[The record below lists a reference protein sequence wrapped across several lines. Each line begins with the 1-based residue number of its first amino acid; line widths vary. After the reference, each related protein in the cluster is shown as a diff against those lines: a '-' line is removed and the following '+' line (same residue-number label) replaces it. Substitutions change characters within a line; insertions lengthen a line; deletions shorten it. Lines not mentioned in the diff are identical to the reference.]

1 MARHPKRMM
10 VISFDAAGSAD
21 LAYLQTLPHFKKV
34 LSEAA
39 LCKHVNSVYPSLTY
53 PAHTSIVTGRM
64 PKNHGV
70 VNNIKLQPGR
80 EKPDWIYQR
89 KFIKSPTLYGE
100 AKKKGMKTAGLLW
113 PVIGRSGMD
122 YYVPEIMVTRKWQ
135 NQILVN
141 ALNGPIGY
149 QLELQRRFGH
159 LRDGIR
165 QPRLDDFITAC
176 TLHTIRK
183 YNPDLFF
190 LHLTDADS
198 MRHEYGVCH
207 EEVTKALFRHDKR
220 LGQIL
225 EALEETGDMSETMIV
240 LLGDHYQK
248 DVNQAACV
256 NHALWKAGLLEIKND
271 RIGSW
276 KAVAQNCD
284 GSCYVY
290 LNPKLFRQKSA
301 AKGQVV
307 GQREAEEVRRCV
319 REVIDSLAGREDFG
333 IGRVF
338 TGEEAGRLGADPGC
352 FLMLEAKQGWYFS
365 DDFKALVNVPD
376 GIAGK
381 ERQEGCRVWGTHGF
395 LPQGADYQTFF
406 AMTGCGVRPGIVEEE
421 MALWDE
427 GATLAELLGVDLG
440 ETDGRVIR
448 GMLEE

>member
-1 MARHPKRMM
+1 MERRPKRVM

-21 LAYLQTLPHFKKV
+21 LAYLKTLPHFKRI

-39 LCKHVNSVYPSLTY
+39 LCPHVNGVYPSLTY

-80 EKPDWIYQR
+80 ENPDWIYQR
-89 KFIKSPTLYGE
+89 RYIKSQTLYGE

-135 NQILVN
+135 NQILAN

-165 QPRLDDFITAC
+165 QPGLDDFITAC
-176 TLHTIRK
+176 ALYTIRK

-207 EEVTKALFRHDKR
+207 EEVTRALERHDKR
-220 LGQIL
+220 LGQLL
-225 EALEETGDMSETMIV
+225 EALAETGDMSETTVV

-248 DVNQAACV
+248 DVNKGACV
-256 NHALWKAGLLEIKND
+256 NHALWKAGLLEEKNG
-271 RIGSW
+271 RIRSW
-276 KAVAQNCD
+276 KAYAQNCD
-284 GSCYVY
+284 GSCYIY
-290 LNPKLFRQKSA
+290 LNPKLSRKGASA
-301 AKGQVV
+301 GQ
-307 GQREAEEVRRCV
+307 EAVKRCV
-319 REVIDSLAGREDFG
+319 REVVVALAGREDFG

-338 TGEEAGRLGADPGC
+338 TGKEAGRLGADPDC
-352 FLMLEAKQGWYFS
+352 LFMLEAKEGWYFA
-365 DDFKALVNVPD
+365 DDFQTPVKMPD
-376 GIAGK
+376 KTAKGAGRK
-381 ERQEGCRVWGTHGF
+381 ESCVWGTHGF
-395 LPQGADYQTFF
+395 LPQGEDYQTFF
-406 AMTGCGVRPGIVEEE
+406 AMAGCCVRPGIVEQEI
-421 MALWDE
+421 ALWDE
-427 GATLAELLGVDLG
+427 GATLAALLGVELG
-440 ETDGRVIR
+440 KMDGRVID
-448 GMLEE
+448 GMLEG

>member
-1 MARHPKRMM
+1 MERRPKRVM

-21 LAYLQTLPHFKKV
+21 LAYLKTLPHFKRI

-39 LCKHVNSVYPSLTY
+39 LCPHVNSVYPSLTY

-80 EKPDWIYQR
+80 ENPDWIYQR
-89 KFIKSPTLYGE
+89 RYIKSPALYGE

-135 NQILVN
+135 NQILAN

-165 QPRLDDFITAC
+165 QPGLDDFITAC
-176 TLHTIRK
+176 ALYTIRK

-207 EEVTKALFRHDKR
+207 EEVTRALERHDKR
-220 LGQIL
+220 LGQLL
-225 EALEETGDMSETMIV
+225 EALAETGDMSETTVV

-248 DVNQAACV
+248 DVNKGACV
-256 NHALWKAGLLEIKND
+256 NHALWKAGLLEEKNG
-271 RIGSW
+271 RIRSW
-276 KAVAQNCD
+276 KAYAQNCD
-284 GSCYVY
+284 GSCYIY
-290 LNPKLFRQKSA
+290 LNPKLSRKGASA
-301 AKGQVV
+301 GQ
-307 GQREAEEVRRCV
+307 EAVKRCV
-319 REVIDSLAGREDFG
+319 REVVVALAGREDFG

-338 TGEEAGRLGADPGC
+338 TGKEAGRLGADPDC
-352 FLMLEAKQGWYFS
+352 LFMLEAKEGWYFA
-365 DDFKALVNVPD
+365 DDFQTPVKLPD
-376 GIAGK
+376 KTAKGAGRK
-381 ERQEGCRVWGTHGF
+381 ESCVWGTHGF
-395 LPQGADYQTFF
+395 LPQGEDYQTFF
-406 AMTGCGVRPGIVEEE
+406 AMAGCCVRPGIVEQEI
-421 MALWDE
+421 ALWDE
-427 GATLAELLGVDLG
+427 GATLAALLGVELG
-440 ETDGRVIR
+440 KMDGRVID
-448 GMLEE
+448 GMLEG

>member
-1 MARHPKRMM
+1 MERRPKRVM

-21 LAYLQTLPHFKKV
+21 LAYLKTLPHFKRI

-39 LCKHVNSVYPSLTY
+39 LCPHVNSVYPSLTY

-80 EKPDWIYQR
+80 ENPDWIYQR
-89 KFIKSPTLYGE
+89 RYIKSQTLYGE

-135 NQILVN
+135 NQILAN

-165 QPRLDDFITAC
+165 QPGLDDFITAC
-176 TLHTIRK
+176 ALYTIRK

-207 EEVTKALFRHDKR
+207 EEVTRALERHDKR
-220 LGQIL
+220 LGQLL
-225 EALEETGDMSETMIV
+225 EALAETGDMSETTVV

-248 DVNQAACV
+248 DVNKGACV
-256 NHALWKAGLLEIKND
+256 NHALWKAGLLEEKNG
-271 RIGSW
+271 RIRSW
-276 KAVAQNCD
+276 KAYAQNCD
-284 GSCYVY
+284 GSCYIY
-290 LNPKLFRQKSA
+290 LNPKLSRKGASA
-301 AKGQVV
+301 GQ
-307 GQREAEEVRRCV
+307 EAVKRCV
-319 REVIDSLAGREDFG
+319 REAVVALAGREDFG

-338 TGEEAGRLGADPGC
+338 TGKEAGRLGADPDC
-352 FLMLEAKQGWYFS
+352 LFMLEAKEGWYFA
-365 DDFKALVNVPD
+365 DDFQTPVKMPD
-376 GIAGK
+376 KTAKGAGRK
-381 ERQEGCRVWGTHGF
+381 ESCVWGTHGF
-395 LPQGADYQTFF
+395 LPQGEDYQTFF
-406 AMTGCGVRPGIVEEE
+406 AMAGCCVRPGIVEQEI
-421 MALWDE
+421 ALWDE
-427 GATLAELLGVDLG
+427 GATLAALLGVELG
-440 ETDGRVIR
+440 KMDGRVID
-448 GMLEE
+448 GMLEG

>member
-1 MARHPKRMM
+1 MERRPKRVM

-21 LAYLQTLPHFKKV
+21 LAYLKTLPHFKRI

-39 LCKHVNSVYPSLTY
+39 LCPHVNSVYPSLTY

-80 EKPDWIYQR
+80 ENPDWIYQR
-89 KFIKSPTLYGE
+89 RYIKSQTLYGE

-135 NQILVN
+135 NQILAN

-165 QPRLDDFITAC
+165 QPGLDDFITAC
-176 TLHTIRK
+176 ALYTIRK

-207 EEVTKALFRHDKR
+207 EEVTRALERHDKR
-220 LGQIL
+220 LGQLL
-225 EALEETGDMSETMIV
+225 EALAETGDMSETTVV

-248 DVNQAACV
+248 DVNKGACV
-256 NHALWKAGLLEIKND
+256 NHALWKAGLLEEKNG
-271 RIGSW
+271 RIRSW
-276 KAVAQNCD
+276 KAYAQNCD
-284 GSCYVY
+284 GSCYLY
-290 LNPKLFRQKSA
+290 LNPKLSRKGASA
-301 AKGQVV
+301 GQ
-307 GQREAEEVRRCV
+307 EAEAVKRCV
-319 REVIDSLAGREDFG
+319 REAVVALAGREDFG

-338 TGEEAGRLGADPGC
+338 TGKEAGRLGADPDC
-352 FLMLEAKQGWYFS
+352 LFMLEAKEGWYFA
-365 DDFKALVNVPD
+365 DDFQTPVKLPD
-376 GIAGK
+376 KTAKGAGRK
-381 ERQEGCRVWGTHGF
+381 ESCVWGTHGF
-395 LPQGADYQTFF
+395 LPQGEDYQTFF
-406 AMTGCGVRPGIVEEE
+406 AMAGCCVRPGIVEQEI
-421 MALWDE
+421 ALWDE
-427 GATLAELLGVDLG
+427 GATLAALLGVELG
-440 ETDGRVIR
+440 KMDGRVID
-448 GMLEE
+448 GMLEG

>member
-1 MARHPKRMM
+1 MERRPKRVM

-21 LAYLQTLPHFKKV
+21 LAYLKTLPHFKRI

-39 LCKHVNSVYPSLTY
+39 LCPHVNSVYPSLTY

-80 EKPDWIYQR
+80 ENPDWIYQR
-89 KFIKSPTLYGE
+89 RYIKSQTLYGE

-135 NQILVN
+135 NQILAN

-165 QPRLDDFITAC
+165 QPGLDDFITAC
-176 TLHTIRK
+176 ALYTIRK

-207 EEVTKALFRHDKR
+207 EEVTRALERHDKR
-220 LGQIL
+220 LGQLL
-225 EALEETGDMSETMIV
+225 EALAETGDMSETTVV

-248 DVNQAACV
+248 DVNKGACV
-256 NHALWKAGLLEIKND
+256 NHALWKAGLLEEKNG
-271 RIGSW
+271 RIRSW
-276 KAVAQNCD
+276 KAYAQNCD
-284 GSCYVY
+284 GSCYIY
-290 LNPKLFRQKSA
+290 LNPKLSRKGASA
-301 AKGQVV
+301 GQ
-307 GQREAEEVRRCV
+307 EAVKRCV
-319 REVIDSLAGREDFG
+319 REVVVALAGREDFG

-338 TGEEAGRLGADPGC
+338 TGKEAGRLGADPDC
-352 FLMLEAKQGWYFS
+352 LFMLEAKEGWYFA
-365 DDFKALVNVPD
+365 DDFQTPVKMPD
-376 GIAGK
+376 KTAKGAGRK
-381 ERQEGCRVWGTHGF
+381 ESCVWGTHGF
-395 LPQGADYQTFF
+395 LPQGEDYQTFF
-406 AMTGCGVRPGIVEEE
+406 AMAGCCVRPGIVEQEI
-421 MALWDE
+421 ALWDE
-427 GATLAELLGVDLG
+427 GATLAALLGVELG
-440 ETDGRVIR
+440 KMDGRVID
-448 GMLEE
+448 GMLEG

>member
-1 MARHPKRMM
+1 MERRPKRVM

-21 LAYLQTLPHFKKV
+21 LAYLKTLPHFKRI

-39 LCKHVNSVYPSLTY
+39 LCPHVNSVYPSLTY

-80 EKPDWIYQR
+80 ENPDWIYQR
-89 KFIKSPTLYGE
+89 RYIKSQTLYGE

-135 NQILVN
+135 NQILAN

-165 QPRLDDFITAC
+165 QPGLDDFITAC
-176 TLHTIRK
+176 ALYTIRK

-207 EEVTKALFRHDKR
+207 EEVTRALERHDKR
-220 LGQIL
+220 LGQLL
-225 EALEETGDMSETMIV
+225 EALAETGDMSETTVV

-248 DVNQAACV
+248 DVNKGACV
-256 NHALWKAGLLEIKND
+256 NHALWKAGLLEEKNG
-271 RIGSW
+271 RIRSW
-276 KAVAQNCD
+276 KAYAQNCD
-284 GSCYVY
+284 GSCYIY
-290 LNPKLFRQKSA
+290 LNPKLSRKGASA
-301 AKGQVV
+301 GQ
-307 GQREAEEVRRCV
+307 EAVKRCV
-319 REVIDSLAGREDFG
+319 WEAVVALAGREDFG

-338 TGEEAGRLGADPGC
+338 TGKEAGRLGADPDC
-352 FLMLEAKQGWYFS
+352 LFMLEAKEGWYFA
-365 DDFKALVNVPD
+365 DDFQTPVKMPD
-376 GIAGK
+376 KTAKGAGRK
-381 ERQEGCRVWGTHGF
+381 ESCVWGTHGF
-395 LPQGADYQTFF
+395 LPQGEDYQTFF
-406 AMTGCGVRPGIVEEE
+406 AMAGCCVRPGIVEQEI
-421 MALWDE
+421 ALWDE
-427 GATLAELLGVDLG
+427 GATLAALLGVELG
-440 ETDGRVIR
+440 KMDGRVID
-448 GMLEE
+448 GMLEG